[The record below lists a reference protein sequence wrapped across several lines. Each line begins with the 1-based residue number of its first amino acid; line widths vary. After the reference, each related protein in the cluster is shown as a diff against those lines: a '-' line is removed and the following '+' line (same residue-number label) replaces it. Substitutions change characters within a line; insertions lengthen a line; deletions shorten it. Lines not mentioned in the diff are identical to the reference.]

1 MIEMIFEE
9 DPYNPIYK
17 NELKETLT
25 EIENRIKDLVE
36 KHNVIIT
43 YNTEKYP
50 NELAC
55 AIISTTVKIP
65 K

>member
-1 MIEMIFEE
+1 MKQVIFEQ
-9 DPYNPIYK
+9 DPYNPVYK
-17 NELKETLT
+17 DELTKVLQDV
-25 EIENRIKDLVE
+25 ENRIKDLVE

-55 AIISTTVKIP
+55 AIISTTYKL
-65 K
+65 